1 MELENVK
8 SIASKTVTIT
18 VASTI
23 SAYYALATG
32 ELIFRQRCDDMMCGY
47 ADVFRNVR
55 DGG

>member
-23 SAYYALATG
+23 SAYYGRLNG
-32 ELIFRQRCDDMMCGY
+32 ELIS
-47 ADVFRNVR
+47 VS
-55 DGG
+55 